1 MLGEVQRDA
10 GVPHRSGDPVTPEHM
25 IVTFERDVREM
36 YAGAGLAVESV
47 RYGKWCGRRSSY
59 LGLSQDLVVARRR

>member
-1 MLGEVQRDA
+1 MLCEVQRDA
-10 GVPHRSGDPVTPEHM
+10 GVPYRSGDPVTPEHM

-36 YAGAGLAVESV
+36 YDSAGLAVESV